1 MKKLALTSILVF
13 LIVILGAGNSI
24 YAEEKQA
31 DIKIFIDNQ
40 ELKISDEYGE
50 PFINSDS
57 RTLVPARAVV
67 EGLGKKVD
75 WNGAKQQVIIEG
87 EHKLII
93 GSNIITSPSS
103 ITNMDTPAILK
114 DGRTYL
120 PLRFIS
126 EIFDYEVKYSF
137 KGYHKIDIFRNL
149 EAPEIKED
157 KTSSSKSIPFDK
169 DEELKDYFSKF
180 SKTKKYGREKYW
192 IKNGEISFDDKGT
205 LGPAGAIMYFYFPK
219 SEYYDLTIRNF
230 KRENKQVVKKLL
242 EYSSNKTTA
251 SEIFRRLDNGF
262 NGDGKLAITNE
273 WLTHGDY
280 KYIFYKQNIG
290 VQVKIKK
297 AVN

>member
-13 LIVILGAGNSI
+13 LIVILAGNSI
-24 YAEEKQA
+24 YAKEKQA

-75 WNGAKQQVIIEG
+75 WNGAKQEVIIEG

-93 GSNIITSPSS
+93 GSNIITSPNS

-157 KTSSSKSIPFDK
+157 KTSSDKPIQFDK
-169 DEELKDYFSKF
+169 DPELKKYFSQF
-180 SKTKKYGREKYW
+180 SKTKKYGRKKYW
-192 IKNGEISFDDKGT
+192 IKNGEITFDDKGI

-219 SEYYDLTIRNF
+219 SKYYDLTITSIDG
-230 KRENKQVVKKLL
+230 ENGQVAKKLL
-242 EYSSNKTTA
+242 QHSSNTKTGN
-251 SEIFRRLDNGF
+251 EIFRRLDNGF
-262 NGDGKLAITNE
+262 NGDGKLAITNK
-273 WLTHGDY
+273 WLTYGDY